1 MTEKR
6 KHATLSAS
14 AAHRWLNCTP
24 AARLE
29 EPIPDTSSVYA
40 EEGTLA
46 HRLAELELKKSLKQV
61 SAAKYKKLFDEVKW
75 NSQFTGE
82 MADCAIAYAD
92 YVIERLAEAKARNA
106 EPIIFTEQRLDFS
119 KWVPEGFGTG
129 DCIIIA
135 EGRLE
140 IVDFKY
146 GKGVEVE
153 AEDNAQMMLYALGA
167 IEAYSFLYDID
178 TVRMTVFQP
187 RIDNI
192 SSFEVEVEE
201 LLDWAEKELK
211 PKAELAWEGKG
222 DTVPGDWCR
231 FCKVRA
237 RCKARAEAMQAV
249 PSEFNYQDPFLLNIN
264 EMADI
269 LHKLNDIVSW
279 AKDVQ
284 DYALEQ
290 ARDYGVR
297 FPGWK
302 LVEGRSN
309 RIYTDQEKIVET
321 LIAAKYSEDQIY
333 KPREILGISAMEKL
347 LGKKKFAE
355 LLSRY
360 VDKPPGKP
368 TLVPESDKRPAVN
381 SAESEFEFIAN

>member
-1 MTEKR
+1 MGVKR
-6 KHATLSAS
+6 KHAILSAS

-24 AARLE
+24 SARLE
-29 EPIPDTSSVYA
+29 EPLPDTSSVYA

-46 HRLAELELKKSLKQV
+46 HKLAELELKKSLKQI
-61 SAAKYKKLFDEVKW
+61 SAAKYNKLFDEIKW

-92 YVIERLAEAKARNA
+92 YVVERLNDAKARNA
-106 EPIIFTEQRLDFS
+106 EPIIITEQRLNFS

-135 EGRLE
+135 EALLE
-140 IVDFKY
+140 IIDFKY
-146 GKGVEVE
+146 GKGVEVA
-153 AEDNAQMMLYALGA
+153 AEDNVQMMLYALGA
-167 IEAYSFLYDID
+167 IEEYGFLYDID
-178 TVRMTVFQP
+178 RVRMTIFQP

-192 SSFEVEVEE
+192 SSFEVKAKE
-201 LLDWAEKELK
+201 LLDWAENELK
-211 PKAELAWEGKG
+211 TKAELAWEGKG
-222 DTVPGDWCR
+222 DTKPGAWCR

-249 PSEFNYQDPFLLNIN
+249 PSEFNYQDPFLLNTN
-264 EMADI
+264 EIAEI
-269 LHKLNDIVSW
+269 LHKLDDIVSW

-290 ARDYGVR
+290 ARDYGIR

-309 RIYTDQEKIVET
+309 RIYVDQEKVVEA
-321 LIAAKYSEDQIY
+321 LIAAKYREDQIY

-347 LGKKKFAE
+347 LGKRKFAE
-355 LLSRY
+355 LLSQY

-368 TLVPESDKRPAVN
+368 TLVPESDKRPALDSVDV
-381 SAESEFEFIAN
+381 EFEFITN